1 MNNTVIKRLMR
12 FTGNRNKVLFLFII
26 VPLFAIP
33 GGAFS
38 LKGQATGIGDEKVF
52 VHTNKPVYVAG
63 EMLQYRIFTYNKK
76 SNNPYLASRILYL
89 VLMDYKG
96 NTALQWRIN
105 LKKENN
111 HGSCKLPAELPGG
124 VYTLT
129 AYTSRMRNDPFENLY
144 SQNIIIS
151 SLSHEFPDTLYIPV
165 LNRQEAFR
173 QVFQETNQELS
184 VETGSNYNAGDTA
197 ETVISL
203 NKGLTDDTAS
213 LSISVYLSVPLA
225 NTLINDSLLQLKINN
240 TGKAGS
246 GSGLSGQ
253 AYPVEDK
260 SYMLSGTIKNRIS
273 NAPVVGGSIILAVI
287 DSLFPHIRFSRTD
300 STGRFIFYLD
310 RWFDN
315 KELILQNAG
324 ASVEGGIVW
333 EIDRK
338 KLTAACRSY
347 IPYAVDHSEI
357 ISVTMLNESRLVESV
372 YRAQVP
378 VGSAEVILPGTNY
391 FGPPDMLV
399 KPGDYSELVN
409 LKEITENILP
419 GVRFVGSSNTY
430 SIQVYN
436 VRTGQWP
443 ESNMILLNGVPFY
456 DMNFIAT
463 LGNKAISRIEVIGG
477 NYLLGDLTLEGLVSI
492 YTHDHKIPEAYLK
505 NKSFIFQNTVVPSDK
520 PATSIVADR
529 ASAVTSHDPDFRVN
543 LLWDPVRQITGSQK
557 LVIRFPVSLITGTY
571 DIVVNGLTHKG
582 SVLSGKTS
590 FEVK

>member
-1 MNNTVIKRLMR
+1 MNSTVTKRLMR
-12 FTGNRNKVLFLFII
+12 FTGNRKKVLFLFII
-26 VPLFAIP
+26 VPLFTIP
-33 GGAFS
+33 GGMFS
-38 LKGQATGIGDEKVF
+38 VNARATGIGDEKVF

-63 EMLQYRIFTYNKK
+63 EMLKYRIFTFNKK
-76 SNNPYLASRILYL
+76 SNEPYLESRILYL
-89 VLMDYKG
+89 VLTDYKG

-105 LKKENN
+105 LKKGINP
-111 HGSCKLPAELPGG
+111 GSYKLPSDLPGG

-151 SLSHEFPDTLYIPV
+151 SLSHEFPDTLFIPY
-165 LNRQEAFR
+165 LNRREAFS
-173 QVFQETNQELS
+173 QVFQETDQDLS
-184 VETGSNYNAGDTA
+184 VKTGSKYNAGDTA
-197 ETVISL
+197 EAVISM
-203 NKGLTDDTAS
+203 NKGFAGDTAS

-225 NTLINDSLLQLKINN
+225 NTMINDSLLQLKRNN

-260 SYMLSGTIKNRIS
+260 SYMLSGTIRSRIS
-273 NAPVVGGSIILAVI
+273 GAPIVGGSIILSVI
-287 DSLFPHIRFSRTD
+287 DSLFPHIRYSRTD

-315 KELILQNAG
+315 KELILQNRG
-324 ASVEGGIVW
+324 AAVEGGVVW
-333 EIDRK
+333 DIDRK
-338 KLTAACRSY
+338 ELAAAGRPY
-347 IPYAVDHSEI
+347 IPYAVHPGEI
-357 ISVTMLNESRLVESV
+357 SSVTTLNESRIIESV

-378 VGSAEVILPGTNY
+378 AGPAEVIPPGTNY

-409 LKEITENILP
+409 LKEVTENILP
-419 GVRFVGSSNTY
+419 GVRFAGSSNTY
-430 SIQVYN
+430 TIQVYN

-520 PATSIVADR
+520 PASRMVPERAD
-529 ASAVTSHDPDFRVN
+529 AGTSHDPDFRVN
-543 LLWDPVRQITGSQK
+543 LLWDPAREITGDQK

-571 DIVVNGLTHKG
+571 FIVVNGLTHTG
-582 SVLSGKTS
+582 SALSGKTS

>member
-1 MNNTVIKRLMR
+1 
-12 FTGNRNKVLFLFII
+12 
-26 VPLFAIP
+26 
-33 GGAFS
+33 
-38 LKGQATGIGDEKVF
+38 
-52 VHTNKPVYVAG
+52 
-63 EMLQYRIFTYNKK
+63 MLRYRIFTFNKK
-76 SNNPYLASRILYL
+76 SNVPYLSSRILYL
-89 VLMDYKG
+89 VLTDYKG

-111 HGSCKLPAELPGG
+111 SGSCKLPAELPGG

-129 AYTSRMRNDPFENLY
+129 AYTSRMRNDPSENLY

-165 LNRQEAFR
+165 LNRREAFS
-173 QVFQETNQELS
+173 QVFQETNQDLS
-184 VETGSNYNAGDTA
+184 VETGSKYNAGDTA
-197 ETVISL
+197 ETVISM
-203 NKGLTDDTAS
+203 NKGLAGDTAS

-225 NTLINDSLLQLKINN
+225 NTVINDSLLQLKRNN
-240 TGKAGS
+240 AGKAGS

-253 AYPVEDK
+253 SYPVEDK
-260 SYMLSGTIKNRIS
+260 SYMLSGTLRSRIS
-273 NAPVVGGSIILAVI
+273 DAPVVGGSIILSVI
-287 DSLFPHIRFSRTD
+287 DSLFPHIRYSRID

-315 KELILQNAG
+315 KELILQYTG
-324 ASVEGGIVW
+324 AAIEGGIIW

-338 KLTAACRSY
+338 KPAVADRPY
-347 IPYAVDHSEI
+347 IPYAVHPGEI
-357 ISVTMLNESRLVESV
+357 NSVTTLNESRMIESV
-372 YRAQVP
+372 YRDQVP
-378 VGSAEVILPGTNY
+378 AGSAEVIPPGTNY

-399 KPGDYSELVN
+399 KPGDYAELVN

-419 GVRFVGSSNTY
+419 GVRFAGSSNTY
-430 SIQVYN
+430 TIQVYN
-436 VRTGQWP
+436 VKTGQWP

-456 DMNFIAT
+456 DMNYIAT

-505 NKSFIFQNTVVPSDK
+505 NKSFIFQNTVVPPDQ
-520 PATSIVADR
+520 PATSIFADR
-529 ASAVTSHDPDFRVN
+529 TGAGISHDPDFRVN
-543 LLWDPVRQITGSQK
+543 LLWDPARQITGSQK

-571 DIVVNGLTHKG
+571 VIVVNGLTHKG
-582 SVLSGKTS
+582 TVLSGKTS